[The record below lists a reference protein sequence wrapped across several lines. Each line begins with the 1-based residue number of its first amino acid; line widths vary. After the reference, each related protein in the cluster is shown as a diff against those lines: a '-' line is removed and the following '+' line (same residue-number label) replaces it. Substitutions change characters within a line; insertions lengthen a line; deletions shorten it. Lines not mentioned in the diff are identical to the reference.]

1 MVFKIKGLVRDYS
14 LSRCSV
20 PRPVFSLWC
29 DTSRFLQT
37 LITSATLWT
46 TQQDFPRGGD
56 ESLPPA
62 HWGEHKNT
70 RLPFFFSLRV
80 WRTNPK
86 WHNPI
91 SLFKVPVWPPCTIRE
106 LWLPLH
112 CTLITV
118 AEGEYSRLWMHI
130 TPVYPALASQTRLQP
145 AVRPSAARTLAE
157 SCLSRCLRDSC
168 LFTSLYRAL
177 CQKCLQPVGEAVHRL
192 PTSKATAI
200 SSPPVAQ

>member
-14 LSRCSV
+14 LSRRSV
-20 PRPVFSLWC
+20 PRSVFSLWC
-29 DTSRFLQT
+29 DTLSFLLT

-70 RLPFFFSLRV
+70 CLPFFFSLRV

-91 SLFKVPVWPPCTIRE
+91 SLFKVPVWPPCTTRE
-106 LWLPLH
+106 SWLPLH
-112 CTLITV
+112 CTLMTV
-118 AEGEYSRLWMHI
+118 AEGEIFTPLDAHHSSLSGARKSNKTSASR
-130 TPVYPALASQTRLQP
+130 P
-145 AVRPSAARTLAE
+145 AV
-157 SCLSRCLRDSC
+157 SCSDACRELFIPLPPWLLSFYL
-168 LFTSLYRAL
+168 L
-177 CQKCLQPVGEAVHRL
+177 
-192 PTSKATAI
+192 I
-200 SSPPVAQ
+200 